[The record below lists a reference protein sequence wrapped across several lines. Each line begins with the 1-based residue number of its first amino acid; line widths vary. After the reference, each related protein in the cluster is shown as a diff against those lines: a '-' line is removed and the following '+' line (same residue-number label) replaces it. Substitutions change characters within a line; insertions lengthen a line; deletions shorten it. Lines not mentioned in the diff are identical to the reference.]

1 MEATAKT
8 TEKDFDELIAYVEKH
23 CKGANIKIS
32 VDRNPS
38 PEKIAYIKERIRLTN
53 ERRNVHLQLAE

>member
-1 MEATAKT
+1 MKAGAKT
-8 TEKDFDELIAYVEKH
+8 TKKDFDDLIAYVEKY
-23 CKGANIKIS
+23 CKGANIEIS

-53 ERRNVHLQLAE
+53 ERRTVHLRLAE